1 MSIYISISH
10 TMKVTIVHTNNKKQ
24 LLVSTKTMEKL
35 MERFARDDSKLTIT
49 HFREYVP
56 YLSNN
61 YEGYKDLPK
70 WMHIY
75 PAAEFAKDENNNL
88 KMKACNGILLLKFG
102 NITDVDGVEGVK
114 RSVAILPSTL
124 AAITGADGKT
134 VIVLIKFQGENDSL
148 PTSEAD
154 AEHLY
159 RIAYQQIFPVYQAIV
174 KASILVDGP
183 KPSIEAGSTL
193 SQEPSIHN
201 SFMMTLDAKPY
212 FNGKAVAM
220 KIDSHA
226 RSQSPAP
233 NTDNCQQTIPDFRAP
248 EEEKK
253 VDRNSI
259 RENIVNMM
267 QLLKSRYDFRYNTV
281 MKFVEYMPKEKGWY
295 GFQPVDPRVQKR
307 MTLEVQLAD
316 IRVSIKDVRNFLESD
331 YIKNYNP
338 IDEYLFQCYD
348 KWDGK
353 DHIRA
358 LARTVPTAN
367 PHWADWFYTWFLG
380 MVDQWRGYS
389 HRQYGNSVAP
399 LLISKQGYNK
409 STFCRRLLPPELQW
423 GYSDNLILS
432 EKRQVYQAMAQF
444 MVINLDEFNQIS
456 PQVQQGFLKNLIQL
470 PTLKYKPPY
479 GSHVM
484 EFPRLA
490 SFIATSNMKD
500 ILSDPSGNRRFIGVE
515 LTGPIDVSVRPNYQ
529 QLFAQALSALNNGE
543 KSYFDAQQVK
553 LIMKSNCQF
562 EITQPIDQYFLL
574 YFELIEDEKEGDYLT
589 AAEIFDYLKKQIGS
603 SLKVNSLMGF
613 GRKLANM
620 SELKHKRFADGMKY
634 LVKKK

>member
-1 MSIYISISH
+1 
-10 TMKVTIVHTNNKKQ
+10 MKVTIVHTNNKKQ

-35 MERFARDDSKLTIT
+35 MERFAKDDSKLTIT
-49 HFREYVP
+49 HFRESVP

-61 YEGYKDLPK
+61 YEGYKDMPK

-88 KMKACNGILLLKFG
+88 KMKAFNGILLLKFG
-102 NITDVDGVEGVK
+102 NITDADGVEGVK

-134 VIVLIKFQGENDSL
+134 VIVLIKFQGEKDSL

-201 SFMMTLDAKPY
+201 SFMMTLDAAPY
-212 FNGKAVAM
+212 FNSKAVAM

-226 RSQSPAP
+226 RSQNLTP
-233 NTDNCQQTIPDFRAP
+233 NTGNNQQMIADSGTAEAKNDN
-248 EEEKK
+248 KK
-253 VDRNSI
+253 EDKNSV
-259 RENIVNMM
+259 RSNIVSMM
-267 QLLKSRYDFRYNTV
+267 KLLESRYDFRYNTV
-281 MKFVEYMPKEKGWY
+281 MKYVEYLPKDKGWY
-295 GFQPVDPRVQKR
+295 GYRPVEPRVQKR

-338 IDEYLFQCYD
+338 IEEYLFQCYD

-553 LIMKSNCQF
+553 LIMKSNSQF
-562 EITQPIDQYFLL
+562 EIIQPIDQYFLL
-574 YFELIEDEKEGDYLT
+574 YFELVDNEKEGDYLT

-603 SLKVNSLMGF
+603 SIKVNSLMGF

>member
-1 MSIYISISH
+1 
-10 TMKVTIVHTNNKKQ
+10 MKVTIVHTNNKNQ

-49 HFREYVP
+49 HFRESIP

-61 YEGYKDLPK
+61 YEGYKDMPK

-75 PAAEFAKDENNNL
+75 PAAEFAKDDNNNL
-88 KMKACNGILLLKFG
+88 KMKAFNGILLLKFG
-102 NITDVDGVEGVK
+102 NITDVDGVEGIK

-233 NTDNCQQTIPDFRAP
+233 NTDNNQQTISDFRAP
-248 EEEKK
+248 EEGKK
-253 VDRNSI
+253 VDKNSI

-267 QLLKSRYDFRYNTV
+267 QLLESRYDFRYNTV

-295 GFQPVDPRVQKR
+295 GYQPVEPRVQKR

-338 IDEYLFQCYD
+338 IEEYLFQCYD

-553 LIMKSNCQF
+553 LIMKSNSQF
-562 EITQPIDQYFLL
+562 EIIQPIDQYFLL
-574 YFELIEDEKEGDYLT
+574 YFELVDNEKEGDYLT

>member
-1 MSIYISISH
+1 
-10 TMKVTIVHTNNKKQ
+10 MKVTIVHTNNKNQ

-35 MERFARDDSKLTIT
+35 MERFAKDDSKLTIT
-49 HFREYVP
+49 HFRESVP
-56 YLSNN
+56 YLNNN

-75 PAAEFAKDENNNL
+75 PAAEFVKDENNNL
-88 KMKACNGILLLKFG
+88 KMKAFNGILLLKFG

-201 SFMMTLDAKPY
+201 SFMMTIDAEPY

-233 NTDNCQQTIPDFRAP
+233 NTDNHQQTIPDFRAP
-248 EEEKK
+248 EEGKK
-253 VDRNSI
+253 VDKNSI
-259 RENIVNMM
+259 CENIVNMM
-267 QLLKSRYDFRYNTV
+267 ELLKSRYDFRYNTV

-295 GFQPVDPRVQKR
+295 GFQPVEPRVQKR

-553 LIMKSNCQF
+553 LIMKSNSQF
-562 EITQPIDQYFLL
+562 EIIQPIDQYFLL
-574 YFELIEDEKEGDYLT
+574 YFELVEDEKEGDYLT

>member
-1 MSIYISISH
+1 
-10 TMKVTIVHTNNKKQ
+10 MKVTIVHTNNKKQ
-24 LLVSTKTMEKL
+24 LLVSTKTIEKL

-49 HFREYVP
+49 HFRESIP

-88 KMKACNGILLLKFG
+88 KMKAFNGILLLKFG
-102 NITDVDGVEGVK
+102 NITDVDGVEGIK

-159 RIAYQQIFPVYQAIV
+159 RIAYQQIFPVHQAIV

-201 SFMMTLDAKPY
+201 SFMMTLDAEPY

-233 NTDNCQQTIPDFRAP
+233 NTDNNQQTIPDFRAP
-248 EEEKK
+248 EEGKK
-253 VDRNSI
+253 VDKNSI

-267 QLLKSRYDFRYNTV
+267 QLLESRYDFRYNTV
-281 MKFVEYMPKEKGWY
+281 MKYVEYLPKDKGWY
-295 GFQPVDPRVQKR
+295 GYRPVEPRVQKR

-380 MVDQWRGYS
+380 MVDQWRGFT

-423 GYSDNLILS
+423 GYSDNLVLS

-529 QLFAQALSALNNGE
+529 QLFAQALPALNNGE

-553 LIMKSNCQF
+553 LIMKSNSQF
-562 EITQPIDQYFLL
+562 EIIQPIDQYFLL
-574 YFELIEDEKEGDYLT
+574 YFELVEDEKEGDYLT

>member
-1 MSIYISISH
+1 
-10 TMKVTIVHTNNKKQ
+10 MKVTIVHTNNKNQ

-49 HFREYVP
+49 HFRESVP

-75 PAAEFAKDENNNL
+75 PAAEFVKDENNNL
-88 KMKACNGILLLKFG
+88 KMKAFNGILLLKFG
-102 NITDVDGVEGVK
+102 NITDVDGAKGVK

-124 AAITGADGKT
+124 AAITGADEKT

-201 SFMMTLDAKPY
+201 SFMMTLDAEPY

-226 RSQSPAP
+226 RSQSPALSTG
-233 NTDNCQQTIPDFRAP
+233 NNQQTIPDFRTP
-248 EEEKK
+248 EEGKK
-253 VDRNSI
+253 DDKNSI

-267 QLLKSRYDFRYNTV
+267 ELLKSRYDFRYNTV
-281 MKFVEYMPKEKGWY
+281 MKYVEYLPKDKGWY
-295 GFQPVDPRVQKR
+295 GYQPVEPRVQKR

-553 LIMKSNCQF
+553 LIMKSNSQF
-562 EITQPIDQYFLL
+562 EIIQPIDQYFLL
-574 YFELIEDEKEGDYLT
+574 YFELVEDEKEGEYLT

>member
-1 MSIYISISH
+1 
-10 TMKVTIVHTNNKKQ
+10 MKVTIVHTNNKKQ

-35 MERFARDDSKLTIT
+35 LQRIAKDDSRLTVT
-49 HFREYVP
+49 HFRENVP
-56 YLSNN
+56 YMESG
-61 YEGYKDLPK
+61 YEYYKDMPT

-88 KMKACNGILLLKFG
+88 KMKAFNGILLLKFG
-102 NITDVDGVEGVK
+102 NITDVDGAEGVK

-134 VIVLIKFQGENDSL
+134 VIVLIKFQGEKDSL

-212 FNGKAVAM
+212 FNSKAVAM

-226 RSQSPAP
+226 RSQNLTPSTGNNQQMIADSGTAEE
-233 NTDNCQQTIPDFRAP
+233 NDN
-248 EEEKK
+248 KK
-253 VDRNSI
+253 EDKNSV
-259 RENIVNMM
+259 RSNIVSMM
-267 QLLKSRYDFRYNTV
+267 KLLESRYDFRYNTV
-281 MKFVEYMPKEKGWY
+281 MKYVEYLPKDKGWY
-295 GFQPVDPRVQKR
+295 GYRPVEPRVQKR

-338 IDEYLFQCYD
+338 IEEYLFQCYD

-380 MVDQWRGYS
+380 MVDQWRGFT

-399 LLISKQGYNK
+399 LLISRQGYNK

-543 KSYFDAQQVK
+543 KSYFDAEQVK
-553 LIMKSNCQF
+553 LIMKSNSQF
-562 EITQPIDQYFLL
+562 EIIQPIDQYFLL
-574 YFELIEDEKEGDYLT
+574 YFELVEDEKEGEYLT

>member
-1 MSIYISISH
+1 
-10 TMKVTIVHTNNKKQ
+10 MKVTIVHTNNKKQ

-35 MERFARDDSKLTIT
+35 MERFAKDDSKLTIT
-49 HFREYVP
+49 HFRESIP

-88 KMKACNGILLLKFG
+88 KMKAFNGILLLKFG
-102 NITDVDGVEGVK
+102 NITDVDGAEGVK

-201 SFMMTLDAKPY
+201 SFMMTLDAEPY
-212 FNGKAVAM
+212 FNSKAVAM

-226 RSQSPAP
+226 RSQNLTPSTG
-233 NTDNCQQTIPDFRAP
+233 NNQQMIADSGTT
-248 EEEKK
+248 EEDSNEKNNNK
-253 VDRNSI
+253 KEDKNSV
-259 RENIVNMM
+259 RSNIVSMM
-267 QLLKSRYDFRYNTV
+267 QLLENRYDFRYNTV
-281 MKFVEYMPKEKGWY
+281 MKYVEYLPKDKGWY
-295 GFQPVDPRVQKR
+295 GYRPVEPRVQKR

-338 IDEYLFQCYD
+338 IEEYLFQCYD

-380 MVDQWRGYS
+380 MVDQWRSYS

-553 LIMKSNCQF
+553 LIMKSNSQF
-562 EITQPIDQYFLL
+562 EIIQPIDQYFLL
-574 YFELIEDEKEGDYLT
+574 YFELVEDEKEGEYLT

>member
-1 MSIYISISH
+1 
-10 TMKVTIVHTNNKKQ
+10 MKVTIVHTNNKNQ

-49 HFREYVP
+49 HFRESIP

-88 KMKACNGILLLKFG
+88 KMKAFNGILLLKFG
-102 NITDVDGVEGVK
+102 NITDADGVEGIK

-201 SFMMTLDAKPY
+201 SFMMTLDAEPY

-233 NTDNCQQTIPDFRAP
+233 NTDNHQQTISDFRAP
-248 EEEKK
+248 EEGKK
-253 VDRNSI
+253 VDKNSI

-281 MKFVEYMPKEKGWY
+281 MKFVEYMPKDKGWY
-295 GFQPVDPRVQKR
+295 GYQPVDPRVQKR

-553 LIMKSNCQF
+553 LIMKSNSQF
-562 EITQPIDQYFLL
+562 EIIQPIDQYFLL
-574 YFELIEDEKEGDYLT
+574 YFELVEDEKEGDYLT

>member
-1 MSIYISISH
+1 
-10 TMKVTIVHTNNKKQ
+10 MKVTIVHTNNKKQ

-49 HFREYVP
+49 HFRESVP
-56 YLSNN
+56 YLNNN
-61 YEGYKDLPK
+61 YEGYKDMPK
-70 WMHIY
+70 WMYIY

-88 KMKACNGILLLKFG
+88 KMKAFNGILLLKFG
-102 NITDVDGVEGVK
+102 NITDADGVEGVK

-134 VIVLIKFQGENDSL
+134 VIVLIKFQGEKDSL

-201 SFMMTLDAKPY
+201 SFMMTLDAEPY
-212 FNGKAVAM
+212 FNSKAVAM

-226 RSQSPAP
+226 RSQNLTPSTGNNQQMIADCETAEAK
-233 NTDNCQQTIPDFRAP
+233 NDN
-248 EEEKK
+248 KK
-253 VDRNSI
+253 EDKNSV
-259 RENIVNMM
+259 RSNIVSMM
-267 QLLKSRYDFRYNTV
+267 KLLESRYDFRYNTV
-281 MKFVEYMPKEKGWY
+281 MKYVEYLPKDKGWY
-295 GFQPVDPRVQKR
+295 GYRPVEPRVQKR

-338 IDEYLFQCYD
+338 IEEYLFQCYD

-553 LIMKSNCQF
+553 LIMKSNSQF
-562 EITQPIDQYFLL
+562 EIIQPIDQYFLL
-574 YFELIEDEKEGDYLT
+574 YFELVEDEKEGDYLT

>member
-1 MSIYISISH
+1 
-10 TMKVTIVHTNNKKQ
+10 MKVTIVHTNNKKQ

-49 HFREYVP
+49 NFRESVP

-61 YEGYKDLPK
+61 YEGYKDMPK

-88 KMKACNGILLLKFG
+88 KIKAFNGILLLKFG

-201 SFMMTLDAKPY
+201 SFMMTLDAEPY
-212 FNGKAVAM
+212 FNSKAVAM

-226 RSQSPAP
+226 RSQNLTPSTG
-233 NTDNCQQTIPDFRAP
+233 NNQQMIADSGTA
-248 EEEKK
+248 EEDSNEKNNNK
-253 VDRNSI
+253 KEDKNSV
-259 RENIVNMM
+259 RSNIVSMM
-267 QLLKSRYDFRYNTV
+267 QLLESRYDFRYNTV
-281 MKFVEYMPKEKGWY
+281 MKYVEYLPKDKGWY
-295 GFQPVDPRVQKR
+295 GYRPVEPRVQKR

-338 IDEYLFQCYD
+338 IEEYLFQCYD

-553 LIMKSNCQF
+553 LIMKSNSQF
-562 EITQPIDQYFLL
+562 EIIQPIDQYFLL
-574 YFELIEDEKEGDYLT
+574 YFELVEDEKEGEYLT

>member
-1 MSIYISISH
+1 
-10 TMKVTIVHTNNKKQ
+10 MKVTIVHTNNKNQ

-49 HFREYVP
+49 HFRESIP

-88 KMKACNGILLLKFG
+88 KMKAFNGILLLKFG
-102 NITDVDGVEGVK
+102 NITDVDGVEGIK

-201 SFMMTLDAKPY
+201 SFMMTLDAEPY

-220 KIDSHA
+220 KIDSHT

-233 NTDNCQQTIPDFRAP
+233 STDNNQQTIPDFKAP
-248 EEEKK
+248 EEGKK
-253 VDRNSI
+253 VDKNSI
-259 RENIVNMM
+259 RENIVSMM
-267 QLLKSRYDFRYNTV
+267 QLLESRYDFRYNTV

-553 LIMKSNCQF
+553 LIMKSNSQF
-562 EITQPIDQYFLL
+562 EIIQPIDQYFLL
-574 YFELIEDEKEGDYLT
+574 YFELVEDEKEGEYLT

-634 LVKKK
+634 LVKKKIK

>member
-1 MSIYISISH
+1 
-10 TMKVTIVHTNNKKQ
+10 MKVTIVHTNNKNQ
-24 LLVSTKTMEKL
+24 LLVSTKTIEKL

-49 HFREYVP
+49 HFRESVP

-61 YEGYKDLPK
+61 YEGYKDMPK

-88 KMKACNGILLLKFG
+88 KMKAFNGILLLKFG
-102 NITDVDGVEGVK
+102 NITDVDGVEGIK

-134 VIVLIKFQGENDSL
+134 VIVLIKFQGENDTL

-201 SFMMTLDAKPY
+201 SFMMTLDAEPY

-220 KIDSHA
+220 KIDSHT

-233 NTDNCQQTIPDFRAP
+233 STDNNQQTIPDFRAP
-248 EEEKK
+248 EEGKK
-253 VDRNSI
+253 VDKNSI

-295 GFQPVDPRVQKR
+295 GYQPVDPRVQKR

-553 LIMKSNCQF
+553 LIMKSNSQF

-574 YFELIEDEKEGDYLT
+574 YFELVEDEKEGEYLT

>member
-1 MSIYISISH
+1 
-10 TMKVTIVHTNNKKQ
+10 MKVTIVHTNNKNQ

-49 HFREYVP
+49 HFRESVP

-61 YEGYKDLPK
+61 YEGYKDMPK

-88 KMKACNGILLLKFG
+88 KMKAFNGILLLKFG
-102 NITDVDGVEGVK
+102 NITDVDGVEGIK

-201 SFMMTLDAKPY
+201 SFMMTLDAEPY
-212 FNGKAVAM
+212 FNGKAVAI

-233 NTDNCQQTIPDFRAP
+233 NTDNNQQTIPDFRAP
-248 EEEKK
+248 EEGKK
-253 VDRNSI
+253 VDKNSI

-338 IDEYLFQCYD
+338 IEEYLFQCYD

-553 LIMKSNCQF
+553 LIMKSNSQF
-562 EITQPIDQYFLL
+562 EIIQPIDQYFLL
-574 YFELIEDEKEGDYLT
+574 YFELVEDEKEGEYLT

>member
-1 MSIYISISH
+1 
-10 TMKVTIVHTNNKKQ
+10 MKVTIVHTNNKNQ

-49 HFREYVP
+49 HFRESVP

-88 KMKACNGILLLKFG
+88 KMKAFNGILLLKFG
-102 NITDVDGVEGVK
+102 NITDVDGVEGIK

-134 VIVLIKFQGENDSL
+134 VIVLIKFQGEKDSL

-154 AEHLY
+154 AELLY

-201 SFMMTLDAKPY
+201 SFMMTLDAEPY
-212 FNGKAVAM
+212 FNSKAVAM

-226 RSQSPAP
+226 RSLNLTP
-233 NTDNCQQTIPDFRAP
+233 NTGNNQQMIADSGTAEAKNDN
-248 EEEKK
+248 KK
-253 VDRNSI
+253 EDKNSV
-259 RENIVNMM
+259 RSNIVSMM
-267 QLLKSRYDFRYNTV
+267 KLLESRYDFRYNTV
-281 MKFVEYMPKEKGWY
+281 MKYVEYLPKDKGWY
-295 GFQPVDPRVQKR
+295 GYRPVEPRVQKR

-338 IDEYLFQCYD
+338 IEEYLFQCYD

-553 LIMKSNCQF
+553 LIMKSNSQF
-562 EITQPIDQYFLL
+562 EIIQPIDQYFLL
-574 YFELIEDEKEGDYLT
+574 YFELVDNEKEGDYLT

>member
-1 MSIYISISH
+1 
-10 TMKVTIVHTNNKKQ
+10 MKVTIVHTNNKKQ

-49 HFREYVP
+49 HFRESVP

-75 PAAEFAKDENNNL
+75 PAAEYAKDENNNL
-88 KMKACNGILLLKFG
+88 KMKAFNGILLLKFG
-102 NITDVDGVEGVK
+102 NITDVDGAEGIK

-201 SFMMTLDAKPY
+201 SFMMTLDAEPY
-212 FNGKAVAM
+212 FNSKAVAM

-226 RSQSPAP
+226 RSQNLTP
-233 NTDNCQQTIPDFRAP
+233 NTGNNQQMIADSGTAEAKNDN
-248 EEEKK
+248 KK
-253 VDRNSI
+253 EDKNSV
-259 RENIVNMM
+259 RSNIVSMM
-267 QLLKSRYDFRYNTV
+267 KLLESRYDFRYNTV
-281 MKFVEYMPKEKGWY
+281 MKYVEYLPKDKGWY
-295 GFQPVDPRVQKR
+295 GYRPVEPRVQKR

-515 LTGPIDVSVRPNYQ
+515 LTGPIDVNVRPNYQ

-553 LIMKSNCQF
+553 LIMKSNSQF
-562 EITQPIDQYFLL
+562 EIIQPIDQYFQL
-574 YFELIEDEKEGDYLT
+574 YFELVEDEKEGDYLT

-603 SLKVNSLMGF
+603 SLKINSLMGF

>member
-1 MSIYISISH
+1 
-10 TMKVTIVHTNNKKQ
+10 MKVTIVHTNNKKQ

-49 HFREYVP
+49 HFRESVP

-61 YEGYKDLPK
+61 YEGYKDMPK

-75 PAAEFAKDENNNL
+75 PAAEFAKDDNNNL
-88 KMKACNGILLLKFG
+88 KMKAFNGILLLKFG

-174 KASILVDGP
+174 KASILIDGP

-201 SFMMTLDAKPY
+201 SFMMTIDAEPY

-233 NTDNCQQTIPDFRAP
+233 NTDNHQQTIPDFRAP
-248 EEEKK
+248 EEGKK
-253 VDRNSI
+253 VDKNSI

-267 QLLKSRYDFRYNTV
+267 ELLKSRYDFRYNTV
-281 MKFVEYMPKEKGWY
+281 MKYVEYLPKEKGWY

-553 LIMKSNCQF
+553 LIMKSNSQF
-562 EITQPIDQYFLL
+562 EIIQPIDQYFLL
-574 YFELIEDEKEGDYLT
+574 YFELVEDEKEGDYLT

>member
-1 MSIYISISH
+1 
-10 TMKVTIVHTNNKKQ
+10 MKVTIVHTNNKKQ

-35 MERFARDDSKLTIT
+35 MERLERDDSKLTIT
-49 HFREYVP
+49 HFRESVP

-70 WMHIY
+70 WIHIY

-88 KMKACNGILLLKFG
+88 KMKAFNGILLLKFG
-102 NITDVDGVEGVK
+102 NITDVDGVEGIK

-201 SFMMTLDAKPY
+201 SFMMTLDAAPY
-212 FNGKAVAM
+212 FNSKAVAM

-226 RSQSPAP
+226 RSQNLTPSTG
-233 NTDNCQQTIPDFRAP
+233 NNQQMIADSGTAEAKNDD
-248 EEEKK
+248 KK
-253 VDRNSI
+253 EDKNSV
-259 RENIVNMM
+259 RSNIVSMM
-267 QLLKSRYDFRYNTV
+267 KLLESRYDFRYNTV
-281 MKFVEYMPKEKGWY
+281 MKYVEYLPKDKGWY
-295 GFQPVDPRVQKR
+295 GYRPVEPRVQKR

-338 IDEYLFQCYD
+338 IEEYLFQCYD

-553 LIMKSNCQF
+553 LIMKSNSQF
-562 EITQPIDQYFLL
+562 EIIQPIDQYFLL
-574 YFELIEDEKEGDYLT
+574 YFELVEDEKEGDYLT

>member
-1 MSIYISISH
+1 
-10 TMKVTIVHTNNKKQ
+10 MKVTIVHTNNKKQ

-49 HFREYVP
+49 HFRESVP

-61 YEGYKDLPK
+61 YEGYKDMPK

-88 KMKACNGILLLKFG
+88 KMKAFNGILLLKFG
-102 NITDVDGVEGVK
+102 NITDADGVEGVK

-134 VIVLIKFQGENDSL
+134 VIVLIKFQGEKDSL

-201 SFMMTLDAKPY
+201 SFMMTLDAAPY
-212 FNGKAVAM
+212 FNSKAVAM

-226 RSQSPAP
+226 RSQNLTPSTGNNQQMMADSGTAEAK
-233 NTDNCQQTIPDFRAP
+233 NDN
-248 EEEKK
+248 KK
-253 VDRNSI
+253 EDKNSV
-259 RENIVNMM
+259 RSNIVSMM
-267 QLLKSRYDFRYNTV
+267 QLLESRYDFRYNTV
-281 MKFVEYMPKEKGWY
+281 MKYVEYLPKDKGWY
-295 GFQPVDPRVQKR
+295 GYRPVEPRVQKR

-338 IDEYLFQCYD
+338 IEEYLFQCYD

-553 LIMKSNCQF
+553 LIMKSNSQF
-562 EITQPIDQYFLL
+562 EIIQPIDQYFLL
-574 YFELIEDEKEGDYLT
+574 YFELVENEKEGDYLT

>member
-1 MSIYISISH
+1 
-10 TMKVTIVHTNNKKQ
+10 MKVTIVHTNNKNQ

-49 HFREYVP
+49 HFRESVP

-61 YEGYKDLPK
+61 YEGYKDMPK
-70 WMHIY
+70 WIHIY
-75 PAAEFAKDENNNL
+75 PAAEFVKDENNNL
-88 KMKACNGILLLKFG
+88 KMKAFNGILLLKFG
-102 NITDVDGVEGVK
+102 NITDVDGVEGIK

-201 SFMMTLDAKPY
+201 SFMMTLDAEPY
-212 FNGKAVAM
+212 FNSKAVAM

-226 RSQSPAP
+226 RSQNLTP
-233 NTDNCQQTIPDFRAP
+233 NTGNNQQILADSGTTEAKNDN
-248 EEEKK
+248 KK
-253 VDRNSI
+253 KEDKNSV
-259 RENIVNMM
+259 RSNIVSMM
-267 QLLKSRYDFRYNTV
+267 KLLKSRYDFRYNTV
-281 MKFVEYMPKEKGWY
+281 MKFVEYMPKDKGWY
-295 GFQPVDPRVQKR
+295 GYQPVEPRVQKR

-553 LIMKSNCQF
+553 LIMKSNSQF
-562 EITQPIDQYFLL
+562 EIIQPIDQYFQL
-574 YFELIEDEKEGDYLT
+574 YFELVEDEKEGEYLT

-620 SELKHKRFADGMKY
+620 SELKHKRFADGMKH

>member
-1 MSIYISISH
+1 
-10 TMKVTIVHTNNKKQ
+10 MKVTIVHTNNKNQ

-35 MERFARDDSKLTIT
+35 IERFARDDSKLTIT
-49 HFREYVP
+49 HFRESVP
-56 YLSNN
+56 YLNNN

-75 PAAEFAKDENNNL
+75 PAAEFVKDENNNL
-88 KMKACNGILLLKFG
+88 KMKAFNGILLLKFG
-102 NITDVDGVEGVK
+102 NITDVDGVEGIK

-201 SFMMTLDAKPY
+201 SFMMTIDAEPY

-233 NTDNCQQTIPDFRAP
+233 NTDNNQQTIPDFRAP
-248 EEEKK
+248 EGEKK
-253 VDRNSI
+253 IDKNSI

-267 QLLKSRYDFRYNTV
+267 QLLESRYDFRYNTV
-281 MKFVEYMPKEKGWY
+281 MKFVEYMPKDKGWY
-295 GFQPVDPRVQKR
+295 GYQPVDPRVQKR

-553 LIMKSNCQF
+553 LIMKSNSQF
-562 EITQPIDQYFLL
+562 EIIQPIDQYFLL
-574 YFELIEDEKEGDYLT
+574 YFELVEDEKEGEYLT

>member
-1 MSIYISISH
+1 
-10 TMKVTIVHTNNKKQ
+10 MKVTIVHTNNKKQ

-35 MERFARDDSKLTIT
+35 MERLARDDSKLTIT

-88 KMKACNGILLLKFG
+88 KMKAFNGILLLKFG
-102 NITDVDGVEGVK
+102 NITDMDGVEGIK
-114 RSVAILPSTL
+114 RSVAIPPSTL

-193 SQEPSIHN
+193 FQEPSIHN
-201 SFMMTLDAKPY
+201 SFMMTLDAEPY
-212 FNGKAVAM
+212 FNSKAVAM

-226 RSQSPAP
+226 RSQNLTPSTG
-233 NTDNCQQTIPDFRAP
+233 NNQQTIADSGTA
-248 EEEKK
+248 EEDSNGKNNNKK
-253 VDRNSI
+253 EDKNSV
-259 RENIVNMM
+259 RSNIVSMM
-267 QLLKSRYDFRYNTV
+267 QLLESRYDFRYNTV
-281 MKFVEYMPKEKGWY
+281 MKYVEYLPKDKGWY
-295 GFQPVDPRVQKR
+295 GYRPVEPRVQKR

-338 IDEYLFQCYD
+338 IEEYLFQCYD

-553 LIMKSNCQF
+553 LIMKSNSQF
-562 EITQPIDQYFLL
+562 EIIQPIDQYFLL
-574 YFELIEDEKEGDYLT
+574 YFELVDNEKEGDYLT

>member
-1 MSIYISISH
+1 
-10 TMKVTIVHTNNKKQ
+10 MKVTIVHTNNKKQ

-88 KMKACNGILLLKFG
+88 KMKAFNGILLLKFG
-102 NITDVDGVEGVK
+102 NITDVDGAEGVK

-148 PTSEAD
+148 PTSEAN

-201 SFMMTLDAKPY
+201 SFMMTLDAEPY

-233 NTDNCQQTIPDFRAP
+233 NTDNHQQTIPDFRAP
-248 EEEKK
+248 EEGKK
-253 VDRNSI
+253 VDKNSI

-267 QLLKSRYDFRYNTV
+267 QLLESRYDFRYNTV
-281 MKFVEYMPKEKGWY
+281 MKYVEYLPKDKGWY
-295 GFQPVDPRVQKR
+295 GYQPVDPRVQKR

-553 LIMKSNCQF
+553 LIMKSNSQF
-562 EITQPIDQYFLL
+562 EIIQPIDQYFLL
-574 YFELIEDEKEGDYLT
+574 YFELVEDEKEGDYLT

>member
-1 MSIYISISH
+1 
-10 TMKVTIVHTNNKKQ
+10 MKVTIVHTNNKKQ

-35 MERFARDDSKLTIT
+35 MERFAKDDSKLTIT
-49 HFREYVP
+49 HFRESIP

-88 KMKACNGILLLKFG
+88 KMKAFNGILLLKFG
-102 NITDVDGVEGVK
+102 NITDVDGVEGIK

-134 VIVLIKFQGENDSL
+134 VIVLIKFQGKNDSL

-201 SFMMTLDAKPY
+201 SFMMTLDAEPY

-233 NTDNCQQTIPDFRAP
+233 NTDNNQQTIPDFRAP
-248 EEEKK
+248 EEGKK
-253 VDRNSI
+253 VDKNSI

-281 MKFVEYMPKEKGWY
+281 MKYVEYLPKEKGWY

-490 SFIATSNMKD
+490 SFIATSNITD
-500 ILSDPSGNRRFIGVE
+500 ILTDPSGNRRFIGVE

-529 QLFAQALSALNNGE
+529 QLFAQALTALHNGE
-543 KSYFDAQQVK
+543 KSYFDAEQVK
-553 LIMKSNCQF
+553 LIMKNNCQF
-562 EITQPIDQYFLL
+562 EVAEPIDQYFQL
-574 YFELIEDEKEGDYLT
+574 YFDLVENEKEGEYLT

>member
-1 MSIYISISH
+1 
-10 TMKVTIVHTNNKKQ
+10 MKVTIVHTNNKKQ
-24 LLVSTKTMEKL
+24 LLVSTKTIEKL

-49 HFREYVP
+49 HFRESVP

-61 YEGYKDLPK
+61 YEGYKDMPK

-88 KMKACNGILLLKFG
+88 KMKAFNGILLLKFG

-124 AAITGADGKT
+124 ATITGADGKT
-134 VIVLIKFQGENDSL
+134 VIVLIKFQGEKDSL

-154 AEHLY
+154 AELLY
-159 RIAYQQIFPVYQAIV
+159 RIAYQQILPVYQAIV

-201 SFMMTLDAKPY
+201 SFMMTLDAEPY
-212 FNGKAVAM
+212 FNSKAVAM

-226 RSQSPAP
+226 RSLNLTP
-233 NTDNCQQTIPDFRAP
+233 NTGNNQQMMADSGTAEAKNDN
-248 EEEKK
+248 KK
-253 VDRNSI
+253 EDKNSI
-259 RENIVNMM
+259 RSNIVSMM
-267 QLLKSRYDFRYNTV
+267 KLLESRYDFRYNTV
-281 MKFVEYMPKEKGWY
+281 MKYVEYLPKDKGWY
-295 GFQPVDPRVQKR
+295 GYRPVEPRVQKR

-338 IDEYLFQCYD
+338 IEEYLFQCYD

-553 LIMKSNCQF
+553 LIMKSNSQF
-562 EITQPIDQYFLL
+562 EIIQPIDQYFQL
-574 YFELIEDEKEGDYLT
+574 YFELVEDEKEGDYLT

>member
-1 MSIYISISH
+1 
-10 TMKVTIVHTNNKKQ
+10 MKVTIVHTNNKNQ

-35 MERFARDDSKLTIT
+35 MERFAKDDSKLTIT
-49 HFREYVP
+49 HFRESVP

-61 YEGYKDLPK
+61 YEGYKDMPK

-88 KMKACNGILLLKFG
+88 KMKAFNGILLLKFG
-102 NITDVDGVEGVK
+102 NITDVDGVEGIK

-148 PTSEAD
+148 PTSETD

-201 SFMMTLDAKPY
+201 SFMMTLDAEPY

-233 NTDNCQQTIPDFRAP
+233 NTDNHQQTISDFRAP
-248 EEEKK
+248 EEGKK
-253 VDRNSI
+253 VDKNSI

-281 MKFVEYMPKEKGWY
+281 MKYVEYLPKDKGWY
-295 GFQPVDPRVQKR
+295 GYQPVDPRVQKR

-338 IDEYLFQCYD
+338 IDEYLFQCYY

-553 LIMKSNCQF
+553 LIMKSNSQF
-562 EITQPIDQYFLL
+562 EIIQPIDQYFLL
-574 YFELIEDEKEGDYLT
+574 YFELVEDEKEGDYLT

>member
-1 MSIYISISH
+1 
-10 TMKVTIVHTNNKKQ
+10 MKVTIVHTNNKKQ

-49 HFREYVP
+49 HFRESVP

-61 YEGYKDLPK
+61 YEGYKDMPK

-88 KMKACNGILLLKFG
+88 KMKAFNGILLLKFG

-134 VIVLIKFQGENDSL
+134 VIVLIKFQDENDSL

-154 AEHLY
+154 AELLY

-201 SFMMTLDAKPY
+201 SFMMTLDAEPY
-212 FNGKAVAM
+212 FNSKAVAM

-226 RSQSPAP
+226 RSQNLTPSTG
-233 NTDNCQQTIPDFRAP
+233 NNQQMIADSGNA
-248 EEEKK
+248 EEDSNEKNNNK
-253 VDRNSI
+253 KEDKNSM
-259 RENIVNMM
+259 RSNIVSMM
-267 QLLKSRYDFRYNTV
+267 QLLESRYDFRYNTV
-281 MKFVEYMPKEKGWY
+281 MKYVEYLPKDKGWY
-295 GFQPVDPRVQKR
+295 GYRPVEPRVQKR
-307 MTLEVQLAD
+307 MTLEVQLSD

-338 IDEYLFQCYD
+338 IEEYLFQCYD

-553 LIMKSNCQF
+553 LIMKSNSQF
-562 EITQPIDQYFLL
+562 EIIQPIDQYFQI
-574 YFELIEDEKEGDYLT
+574 YFELVEDEKEGDYLT

-620 SELKHKRFADGMKY
+620 SELKHKRCKQS
-634 LVKKK
+634 L

>member
-1 MSIYISISH
+1 
-10 TMKVTIVHTNNKKQ
+10 MKVTIVHTNNKNQ

-49 HFREYVP
+49 HFRESVP

-61 YEGYKDLPK
+61 YEGYKDMPK
-70 WMHIY
+70 WIHIY

-88 KMKACNGILLLKFG
+88 KMKAFNGILLLKFG
-102 NITDVDGVEGVK
+102 NITDVDGVEGIK

-134 VIVLIKFQGENDSL
+134 VIVLIKFQSENDSL

-154 AEHLY
+154 AELLY

-201 SFMMTLDAKPY
+201 SFMMTIDAEPY

-233 NTDNCQQTIPDFRAP
+233 STDNHQLTIPDFRAP
-248 EEEKK
+248 EEGKK
-253 VDRNSI
+253 VDKNSI

-281 MKFVEYMPKEKGWY
+281 MKFVEYMPKENGWY

-553 LIMKSNCQF
+553 LIMKSNSQF
-562 EITQPIDQYFLL
+562 EIIQPIDQYFLL
-574 YFELIEDEKEGDYLT
+574 YFELVEDEKEGEYLT

>member
-1 MSIYISISH
+1 
-10 TMKVTIVHTNNKKQ
+10 MKVTIVHTNNKNQ

-49 HFREYVP
+49 HFRESVP

-75 PAAEFAKDENNNL
+75 PAAEFVKDENNNL
-88 KMKACNGILLLKFG
+88 KMKAFNGIMLLKFG
-102 NITDVDGVEGVK
+102 NITDVDGAEGVK

-201 SFMMTLDAKPY
+201 SFMMTIDAEPY

-220 KIDSHA
+220 KIDSYA

-233 NTDNCQQTIPDFRAP
+233 STDNNQQTIPDFRAP
-248 EEEKK
+248 EEGKK
-253 VDRNSI
+253 VDKNSI
-259 RENIVNMM
+259 RENIVSMM
-267 QLLKSRYDFRYNTV
+267 ELLKSRYDFRYNTV

-358 LARTVPTAN
+358 LARTVPTSN
-367 PHWADWFYTWFLG
+367 PYWADWFYTWFLG
-380 MVDQWRGYS
+380 MVDQWRGFT

-490 SFIATSNMKD
+490 SFIATSNMTD
-500 ILSDPSGNRRFIGVE
+500 ILTDPSGNRRFIGVE

-529 QLFAQALSALNNGE
+529 QLFAQALTALHNGE
-543 KSYFDAQQVK
+543 KSYFDAEQVK
-553 LIMKSNCQF
+553 LIMKNNCQF
-562 EITQPIDQYFLL
+562 EVAEPIDQYFQL
-574 YFELIEDEKEGDYLT
+574 YFDLVENEKEGEYLT

>member
-1 MSIYISISH
+1 
-10 TMKVTIVHTNNKKQ
+10 MKVTIVHTNNKNQ

-49 HFREYVP
+49 HFRESVP

-61 YEGYKDLPK
+61 YEGYKDMPK

-88 KMKACNGILLLKFG
+88 KMKAFNGILLLKFG
-102 NITDVDGVEGVK
+102 NITDVDGVEGIK

-201 SFMMTLDAKPY
+201 SFMMTLDTEPY
-212 FNGKAVAM
+212 FNSKAVAM

-226 RSQSPAP
+226 LSQSPAP
-233 NTDNCQQTIPDFRAP
+233 STDNNQQTIPDFRAP
-248 EEEKK
+248 EEGKK
-253 VDRNSI
+253 VDKSSI

-295 GFQPVDPRVQKR
+295 GYQPVDPRVQKR

-367 PHWADWFYTWFLG
+367 PHWTDWFYTWFLG

-553 LIMKSNCQF
+553 LIMKSNSQF
-562 EITQPIDQYFLL
+562 EIIQPIDQYFLL
-574 YFELIEDEKEGDYLT
+574 YFELVEDEKEGDYLT

>member
-1 MSIYISISH
+1 
-10 TMKVTIVHTNNKKQ
+10 MKVTIVHTNNKNQ

-49 HFREYVP
+49 HFRESVP

-88 KMKACNGILLLKFG
+88 KMKAFNGILLLKFG
-102 NITDVDGVEGVK
+102 NITDVDGVEGIK

-134 VIVLIKFQGENDSL
+134 VIVLIKFQGENDTL

-201 SFMMTLDAKPY
+201 SFMMTLDAEPY

-226 RSQSPAP
+226 RSQSPALS
-233 NTDNCQQTIPDFRAP
+233 TDNNQQTIPDFRAP
-248 EEEKK
+248 EEGKK
-253 VDRNSI
+253 VDKNSI

-267 QLLKSRYDFRYNTV
+267 QLLESRYDFRYNTV

-358 LARTVPTAN
+358 LARTVPTNN
-367 PHWADWFYTWFLG
+367 PYWADWFYTWFLG
-380 MVDQWRGYS
+380 MVDQWRGFT

-423 GYSDNLILS
+423 GYNDNLILS

-490 SFIATSNMKD
+490 SFIATSNITD
-500 ILSDPSGNRRFIGVE
+500 ILTDPSGNRRFIGVE

-529 QLFAQALSALNNGE
+529 QLFAQALTALHNGE
-543 KSYFDAQQVK
+543 KSYFDAEQVK
-553 LIMKSNCQF
+553 LIMKNNCQF
-562 EITQPIDQYFLL
+562 EVAEPIDQYFQL
-574 YFELIEDEKEGDYLT
+574 YFDLVENEKEGEYLT

>member
-1 MSIYISISH
+1 
-10 TMKVTIVHTNNKKQ
+10 MKVTIVHTNNKNQ
-24 LLVSTKTMEKL
+24 LLVSTKTIEKL

-49 HFREYVP
+49 HFRESVP

-61 YEGYKDLPK
+61 YEGYKDMPK

-88 KMKACNGILLLKFG
+88 KMKAFNGILLLKFG
-102 NITDVDGVEGVK
+102 NITDVDGVEGIK

-134 VIVLIKFQGENDSL
+134 VIVLIKFQGENDTL

-201 SFMMTLDAKPY
+201 SFMMTLDAEPY

-220 KIDSHA
+220 KIDSHT

-233 NTDNCQQTIPDFRAP
+233 STDNNQQTIPDFRAP
-248 EEEKK
+248 EEGKK
-253 VDRNSI
+253 VDKNSI

-295 GFQPVDPRVQKR
+295 GYQPVDPRVQKR

-553 LIMKSNCQF
+553 LIMKSNSQF
-562 EITQPIDQYFLL
+562 EIIQPIDQYFLL
-574 YFELIEDEKEGDYLT
+574 YFELVEDEKEGEYLT

>member
-1 MSIYISISH
+1 
-10 TMKVTIVHTNNKKQ
+10 MKVTIVHTNNKNQ

-49 HFREYVP
+49 HFRESVP
-56 YLSNN
+56 YLNNN

-75 PAAEFAKDENNNL
+75 PAAEFVKDENNNL
-88 KMKACNGILLLKFG
+88 KMKAFNGILLLKFG
-102 NITDVDGVEGVK
+102 NITDVDGVEGIK

-201 SFMMTLDAKPY
+201 SFMMTIDAEPY

-233 NTDNCQQTIPDFRAP
+233 NTDNNQQTIPDFRAP
-248 EEEKK
+248 EGEKK
-253 VDRNSI
+253 IDKNSI

-267 QLLKSRYDFRYNTV
+267 QLLESRYDFRYNTV

-358 LARTVPTAN
+358 LARTVPTNN
-367 PHWADWFYTWFLG
+367 PYWADWFYTWFLG
-380 MVDQWRGYS
+380 MVDQWRGFT

-423 GYSDNLILS
+423 GYSDNLVLS

-553 LIMKSNCQF
+553 LIMKSNSQF
-562 EITQPIDQYFLL
+562 EIIQPIDQYFLL
-574 YFELIEDEKEGDYLT
+574 YFELVEDEKEGEYLT

>member
-1 MSIYISISH
+1 
-10 TMKVTIVHTNNKKQ
+10 MKVTIVHTNNKNQ
-24 LLVSTKTMEKL
+24 LLVSTKTIEKL

-49 HFREYVP
+49 HFRESIP

-88 KMKACNGILLLKFG
+88 KMKAFNGILLLKFG

-124 AAITGADGKT
+124 AAITDADGKT

-148 PTSEAD
+148 PTSEVD

-201 SFMMTLDAKPY
+201 SFMMTIDAEPY

-233 NTDNCQQTIPDFRAP
+233 NTDNHQQTIPDFRAP
-248 EEEKK
+248 EEGKK
-253 VDRNSI
+253 VDKNSI
-259 RENIVNMM
+259 RENIVSMM
-267 QLLKSRYDFRYNTV
+267 QLLESRYDFRYNTV
-281 MKFVEYMPKEKGWY
+281 MKYVEYLPKDKGWY
-295 GFQPVDPRVQKR
+295 GYQPVDPRVQKR

-553 LIMKSNCQF
+553 LIMKSNSQF
-562 EITQPIDQYFLL
+562 EIIQPIDQYFLL
-574 YFELIEDEKEGDYLT
+574 YFELVEDEKEGEYLT

>member
-1 MSIYISISH
+1 
-10 TMKVTIVHTNNKKQ
+10 MKVTIVHTNNKKQ

-49 HFREYVP
+49 HFRESIP

-61 YEGYKDLPK
+61 YEGYKDMPK

-75 PAAEFAKDENNNL
+75 PAAEFAKEENNNL

-134 VIVLIKFQGENDSL
+134 VIVLIKFQGEKDSL

-201 SFMMTLDAKPY
+201 SFMMTLDAAPY
-212 FNGKAVAM
+212 FNSKAVAM

-226 RSQSPAP
+226 RSQNLTP
-233 NTDNCQQTIPDFRAP
+233 NTGNNQQMIADSGTAEAKNDN
-248 EEEKK
+248 KK
-253 VDRNSI
+253 EDKNSV
-259 RENIVNMM
+259 RSNIVSMM
-267 QLLKSRYDFRYNTV
+267 QLLESRYDFRYNTV
-281 MKFVEYMPKEKGWY
+281 MKYVEYLPKDKGWY
-295 GFQPVDPRVQKR
+295 GYRPVEPRVQKR

-338 IDEYLFQCYD
+338 IEEYLFQCYD

-543 KSYFDAQQVK
+543 KSYFDVQQVK
-553 LIMKSNCQF
+553 LIMKSNSQF
-562 EITQPIDQYFLL
+562 EIIQPIDQYFLL
-574 YFELIEDEKEGDYLT
+574 YFELVDNEKEGDYLT

-603 SLKVNSLMGF
+603 SIKVNSLMGF

>member
-1 MSIYISISH
+1 
-10 TMKVTIVHTNNKKQ
+10 MKVTIVHTNNKNQ

-49 HFREYVP
+49 HFRESIP

-88 KMKACNGILLLKFG
+88 KMKAFNGILLLKFG
-102 NITDVDGVEGVK
+102 NITDVDGVEGIK

-201 SFMMTLDAKPY
+201 SFMMTLDAEPY

-220 KIDSHA
+220 KIDSHT

-233 NTDNCQQTIPDFRAP
+233 STDNNQQTIPDFKAP
-248 EEEKK
+248 EEGKK
-253 VDRNSI
+253 VDKNSI
-259 RENIVNMM
+259 RENIVSMM
-267 QLLKSRYDFRYNTV
+267 QLLESRYDFRYNTV

-553 LIMKSNCQF
+553 LIMKSNSQF
-562 EITQPIDQYFLL
+562 EIIQPIDQYFLL
-574 YFELIEDEKEGDYLT
+574 YFELVEDEKEGEYLT

-603 SLKVNSLMGF
+603 SLKINSLMGF

>member
-1 MSIYISISH
+1 
-10 TMKVTIVHTNNKKQ
+10 MKVTIVHTNNKKQ

-49 HFREYVP
+49 HFRESVP

-61 YEGYKDLPK
+61 YEGYKDMPK

-88 KMKACNGILLLKFG
+88 KMKAFNGILLLKFG
-102 NITDVDGVEGVK
+102 NITDVDGAEGVK

-134 VIVLIKFQGENDSL
+134 VIVLIKFQGEKDSL

-154 AEHLY
+154 AELLY

-201 SFMMTLDAKPY
+201 SFMMTLDAEPY
-212 FNGKAVAM
+212 FNSKAVAM

-226 RSQSPAP
+226 RSLNLTP
-233 NTDNCQQTIPDFRAP
+233 NTGNNQQMIADSGTAEAKNDN
-248 EEEKK
+248 KK
-253 VDRNSI
+253 EDKNSV
-259 RENIVNMM
+259 RSNIVSMM
-267 QLLKSRYDFRYNTV
+267 KLLESRYDFRYNTV
-281 MKFVEYMPKEKGWY
+281 MKYVEYLPKDKGWY
-295 GFQPVDPRVQKR
+295 GYRPVEPRVQKR

-338 IDEYLFQCYD
+338 IEEYLFQCYD

-553 LIMKSNCQF
+553 LIMKSNSQF
-562 EITQPIDQYFLL
+562 EIIQPIDQYFLL
-574 YFELIEDEKEGDYLT
+574 YFELVEDEKEGEYLT

-603 SLKVNSLMGF
+603 SIKINSLMGF